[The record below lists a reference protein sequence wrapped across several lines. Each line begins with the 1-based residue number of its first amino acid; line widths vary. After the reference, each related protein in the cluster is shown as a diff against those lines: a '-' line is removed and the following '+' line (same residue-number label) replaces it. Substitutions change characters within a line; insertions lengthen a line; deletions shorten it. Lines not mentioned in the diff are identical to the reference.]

1 MEFPDTLKSTIGHKA
16 IKYIHGLIILVIPLT
31 SCIEGML
38 LAYPG
43 FARVLFMPCMQV
55 SLLEREKERQR
66 SEEKGLTAAAITAAG
81 EPAAATAHI
90 GSAAVQED
98 EFGK

>member
-1 MEFPDTLKSTIGHKA
+1 
-16 IKYIHGLIILVIPLT
+16 
-31 SCIEGML
+31 ML

-43 FARVLFMPCMQV
+43 FIGVLFMRCMQV

-66 SEEKGLTAAAITAAG
+66 LEEKGLTAAAITAAG
-81 EPAAATAHI
+81 EPAAAAAHI

-98 EFGK
+98 ELGKWRFDSSIYPREIYIG

>member
-1 MEFPDTLKSTIGHKA
+1 
-16 IKYIHGLIILVIPLT
+16 
-31 SCIEGML
+31 ML

-43 FARVLFMPCMQV
+43 FACVMFMRGMQV

-66 SEEKGLTAAAITAAG
+66 LEEKGLSAAAITAAG
-81 EPAAATAHI
+81 EPAAAAAHI